1 MDAKPQPVEWNQS
14 VLHLLGHRRDAIHFR
29 TLSTESDVSWHPQG
43 GIMMLGDDFG
53 LSSGGLLASC
63 VSIPGAFFSGIIK
76 YFCAASLTLVMNP
89 AVIKSSCT
97 A

>member
-1 MDAKPQPVEWNQS
+1 
-14 VLHLLGHRRDAIHFR
+14 
-29 TLSTESDVSWHPQG
+29 
-43 GIMMLGDDFG
+43 MMLGDDFG